1 MAGKMKTD
9 KEGAQGSPMQTD
21 IFGEIQR
28 MFSPW
33 LNAPIWIPE
42 NMGQQ
47 LQRKGEAL
55 FATRDLPVLPQYTE
69 AYMEEGVRWT
79 TNNYLILGGGGG
91 SSSWPS
97 EFIYYL
103 LRKPVGIFIQRPWL
117 REEVVGARQLIEV
130 VANLS
135 LEATGLGLLGSR
147 DLFILVN
154 STSAGT
160 KWSHLPPETEFV
172 DAVWQVGENAIDE
185 ALDFLNPRRL
195 VDDGDPMNSH
205 AISLK

>member
-1 MAGKMKTD
+1 MAEKMKTE
-9 KEGAQGSPMQTD
+9 KEEMQDSSVQSD
-21 IFGEIQR
+21 ILREIQK

-33 LNAPIWIPE
+33 WDAPIWIPE
-42 NMGQQ
+42 SMGQQ
-47 LQRKGEAL
+47 LQRQGEGL
-55 FATRDLPVLPQYTE
+55 FATRNLPVLPQYAE
-69 AYMEEGVRWT
+69 AYIEEVVHWT
-79 TNNYLILGGGGG
+79 TNNYLVLGGGGG
-91 SSSWPS
+91 SSTEPQ

-103 LRKPVGIFIQRPWL
+103 LRKPIGIFIQRPWL

-160 KWSHLPPETEFV
+160 KWSHLPPETEFAN
-172 DAVWQVGENAIDE
+172 AVWQAGENAIDE